1 MDIVKG
7 KIADAEIEL
16 KALKSKV
23 IQLESVPERNEQ
35 QNLDLHD
42 LRRELH
48 DLRQEKNGLQEE
60 KNLLLK
66 QTSGI
71 TKRYRLLWL
80 ISFLHESSLIDWQ
93 LAIVFTDDYSW
104 TRLLLFFMCFAPE
117 RETRLANIAIANEE
131 KTKGSSFF
139 VFTEFLELV
148 LYNEPVSAIDKTM
161 LHA

>member
-1 MDIVKG
+1 MRYCFCFPETEMDIVKG
-7 KIADAEIEL
+7 KIADVE
-16 KALKSKV
+16 SKV

-71 TKRYRLLWL
+71 TKRYRLL
-80 ISFLHESSLIDWQ
+80 
-93 LAIVFTDDYSW
+93 
-104 TRLLLFFMCFAPE
+104 
-117 RETRLANIAIANEE
+117 
-131 KTKGSSFF
+131 
-139 VFTEFLELV
+139 
-148 LYNEPVSAIDKTM
+148 
-161 LHA
+161 